1 MPKYIQRQFLVSK
14 QYDLPTL
21 YRPNLT
27 LFLKRMRKCFNHKIR
42 YLGCGEYGSKLAHLH
57 YQFISNILR
66 ELWPHGHSIGAGFS
80 FKSASYT
87 ARYCVKKINK
97 KRLENIIKIE
107 YLSPPACHLSQAT
120 IFFDF

>member
-1 MPKYIQRQFLVSK
+1 MQMKKNRRQFLVSK
-14 QYDLPTL
+14 QYDFPTL

-42 YLGCGEYGSKLAHLH
+42 YLGCGEYGSKLARLH

-66 ELWPHGHSIGAGFS
+66 ELWPHGHSIGVGFS
-80 FKSASYT
+80 FESASYT

-97 KRLENIIKIE
+97 EKAREHYQSRVSESSCVSFKPGYDIL
-107 YLSPPACHLSQAT
+107 
-120 IFFDF
+120 